1 VTPVPSTAI
10 PALRVEPQTGPH
22 WLGVF
27 LSRVAEHLRS
37 ASPGDTL
44 LIEQWW
50 DGQRGEVCLLPF
62 SGPLV
67 LAMDTLREGIPLQWS
82 RRLRDQACGPP
93 SGLVETWVRI
103 DLDARAPVPADA
115 NENPAP
121 ARSPGG
127 RPEGRADRTTPTD
140 VLAPVCDLLPPGL
153 PYWVGAQTH
162 WTVGSDGKVWM
173 TVRGRIAATTP
184 EALRALESALEVHLR
199 RVANPEPSVDLVV
212 RKIRPWG
219 HLLRA
224 WSSGARP
231 RWRIVRPH
239 RLRRELVGLA
249 TPFPLGPDLHDEPRL
264 RHAVVLGAS
273 GSGKTAALAHLARE
287 ALADRRAVVL
297 FDVHGDLAPRVVS
310 GLPPGI
316 RDRLIG
322 IDVVGTPAA
331 IPGLS
336 VFGPVP
342 MADREALVA
351 HLVAAFKR
359 LSTENGE
366 TFWGFRLE
374 RLFETFLH
382 VVQEQGGD
390 LVDLW
395 SLLTDP
401 RRRDAARLTTERP
414 EVVLF
419 LEELDGIVRRQP
431 EFLWPA
437 ASRVAKVVG
446 SPLLTAL
453 LAPRER
459 SVELGPRLREGES
472 AIWRLPMGELG
483 PEGVTFAVTL
493 LLTRIYLEEVRRAAR
508 EEPTDDLRVLFV
520 LDEAHLFPA
529 RLLSEIIA
537 EGRKFGLGLIVATQ
551 YPARLAPELR
561 DALTGAAGTVYLFRV
576 PWASAVATGAWA
588 GLGPDTAQNILP
600 SLPPGWAMMSSTGS
614 RADRRL
620 VGMPPAPPSDLLGW
634 QELVRRT
641 TAGYGSPV
649 PYRDGTAARSSDSL
663 EEDLLLGL
671 VALEAEGGIT
681 TRPRLFRW
689 LDEGDVFDPV
699 LGLQTLETL
708 ERRGWVRANGEG
720 LLLSPAGADRV
731 GLTARTGA
739 RPESAEHRALLV
751 AALRIFAR
759 HHERLEILRQGRFDT
774 RLPDGRVTVLPRD
787 HRRWGPA
794 DLANYLDRRRGEW
807 MWRAFGGRDV
817 QVEAEV
823 SGATRRERIERDW
836 AKARDAGA
844 FLLCLVGDAGRARS
858 VRRFLTR
865 VNVPRTR
872 AMVWT
877 LRTGRYLTPEASAT

>member
-1 VTPVPSTAI
+1 VTEVLAPL
-10 PALRVEPQTGPH
+10 PAFRLEDRAGSR
-22 WLGVF
+22 WLGLF

-37 ASPGDTL
+37 GSPGDAV

-50 DGQRGEVCLLPF
+50 DGHAGEVRLLPF
-62 SGPLV
+62 SPALV
-67 LAMDTLREGIPLQWS
+67 LALEALREGVPLPWS
-82 RRLRDQACGPP
+82 RNLRDRAGGPP
-93 SGLVETWVRI
+93 SGLVEKWIHVELNETSF
-103 DLDARAPVPADA
+103 APPDRRADA
-115 NENPAP
+115 TDP
-121 ARSPGG
+121 ARPGPRTG
-127 RPEGRADRTTPTD
+127 DLPLRRNSGDPEPLNS
-140 VLAPVCDLLPPGL
+140 VLLPAGHPF
-153 PYWVGAQTH
+153 WVGLQTH
-162 WTVGSDGKVWM
+162 WTTGTQGEVW
-173 TVRGRIAATTP
+173 TTTRGRIAATTS
-184 EALRALESALEVHLR
+184 EEIASLGSTLETSLGRLAALGPGRDLILHKFPPSR
-199 RVANPEPSVDLVV
+199 RRRRTWA
-212 RKIRPWG
+212 
-219 HLLRA
+219 
-224 WSSGARP
+224 SGARP
-231 RWRIVRPH
+231 RWGGPRPH
-239 RLRRELVGLA
+239 RLVPELVSLA
-249 TPFPLGPDLHDEPRL
+249 APLPLGPDPQDDPRL

-273 GSGKTAALAHLARE
+273 GSGKTAALAHLARQ
-287 ALADRRAVVL
+287 ALTERRSVIL
-297 FDVHGDLAPRVVS
+297 FDVHGDLAPRVVG
-310 GLPPGI
+310 GLPLAA

-322 IDVVGTPAA
+322 IDIGGTPASV
-331 IPGLS
+331 PGLS

-342 MADREALVA
+342 EADREALVA

-401 RRRDAARLTTERP
+401 RRRDAARLATQRP
-414 EVVLF
+414 EIVQF

-453 LAPRER
+453 LAPPER
-459 SVELGPRLREGES
+459 PIEVGASLREGAS

-493 LLTRIYLEEVRRAAR
+493 LLTRVYLEQVRQAAR
-508 EEPTDDLRVLFV
+508 DGPADRLRILFV

-529 RLLSEIIA
+529 RLLSEIVA
-537 EGRKFGLGLIVATQ
+537 EGRKFGLGLLVATQ

-588 GLGPDTAQNILP
+588 GLGAETAQRILP
-600 SLPPGWAMMSSTGS
+600 YLPPGWAMVSSTGPGGE
-614 RADRRL
+614 RRL
-620 VGMPPAPPSDLLGW
+620 VALPPSSAADLPGW
-634 QELVRRT
+634 QEVVRQTVSR
-641 TAGYGSPV
+641 YGSPV
-649 PYRDGTAARSSDSL
+649 PYRTGTPDRSSEAL
-663 EEDLLLGL
+663 EDDLLLGL
-671 VALEAEGGIT
+671 VALEAEGGAL
-681 TRPRLFRW
+681 TRPRLLQW
-689 LDEGDVFDPV
+689 LDGDDPIDPV
-699 LGLQTLETL
+699 LALQTVETL
-708 ERRGWVRANGEG
+708 VRRGWIRDTGDS
-720 LLLSPAGADRV
+720 LLLSLAGAERV

-774 RLPDGRVTVLPRD
+774 RLPDGRVAVLPRD
-787 HRRWGPA
+787 HRHWGPA
-794 DLANYLDRRRGEW
+794 ELARYLDRRRGEW
-807 MWRAFGGRDV
+807 VWRAFGGRDV
-817 QVEAEV
+817 YVEAEV

-836 AKARDAGA
+836 TKARDAGA

-858 VRRFLTR
+858 IRRFLAR
-865 VNVPRTR
+865 VEIPRTR
-872 AMVWT
+872 ATVWT
-877 LRTGRYLTPEASAT
+877 IRTVRDLRAADSAT